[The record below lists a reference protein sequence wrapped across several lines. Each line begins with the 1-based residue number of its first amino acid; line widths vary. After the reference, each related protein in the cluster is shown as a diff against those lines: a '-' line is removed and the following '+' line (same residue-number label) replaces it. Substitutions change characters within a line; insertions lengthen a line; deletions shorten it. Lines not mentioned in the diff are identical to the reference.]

1 MEQLPKSAGGYA
13 VTLSMKSR
21 ASTTPDGTQRVLFS
35 LIAVLFVAVQSLI
48 LLLGWF
54 GIEVVNTTR
63 AYSNGESFYSK
74 AEKAAVLSL
83 RRYAQAGAEQDYLS
97 FLSLISVPAGDNA
110 ARVAL
115 EQTPP
120 DEGAAAAGFV
130 LGRNDPDDVSGMIR
144 LYRWARHWGSFAKAV
159 SDWSQAEPEIARLK
173 HLGEDL
179 HEMAASGEASRGER
193 LALLSEIDST
203 DQRLTELEDAFS
215 RHVRAA
221 ARDMTELAVAGL
233 GASSILLLGL
243 GMVVVWRV
251 GRRSLAISATLRA
264 STQRFKDFAEVTSDW
279 FWETGPNLELVDLSE
294 RFGTATGVEP
304 KQFVGLD
311 ALTLVEPFHSA
322 DRGVRLD
329 VVTSRKAFRSVLHR
343 YVAPDGT
350 EQFWRMSGR
359 PAFDAKRRFLGYRGT
374 GNNVTDEIR
383 TSIALAEAMRQ
394 AEAANIAKS
403 RFLAHMSH
411 ELRTPLN
418 AILGFSEVIRD
429 DLLHHGLHPKYVEY
443 TADIYSSGTH
453 LLQLINDILDLSKI
467 EAGEARLDEEEVDI
481 AEIVRS
487 SVRLLNAAAD
497 QAGVSVSVALPPG
510 LPHIRGD
517 GRRLKQVLMNLLTNA
532 VKFTL
537 PNGRIETSAKFD
549 EAAGLQIRVSDTGIG
564 IAEQDIA
571 RALKPFGQV
580 EGILNRRH
588 RGTGLGLPL
597 AKELIEMHGGTLDLR
612 SRLGEGTKVTITLPN
627 ERCLGCAAR

>member
-1 MEQLPKSAGGYA
+1 MPGDYA
-13 VTLSMKSR
+13 VTSPAKNR
-21 ASTTPDGTQRVLFS
+21 ASTTPDRTQRALFTATAVIFI
-35 LIAVLFVAVQSLI
+35 LIQSLI

-54 GIEVVNTTR
+54 GIEVVNTAR

-83 RRYAQAGAEQDYLS
+83 RRYAQSGAEQDYAS
-97 FLSLISVPAGDNA
+97 FLSLISVPAGDIA
-110 ARVAL
+110 ARAAL
-115 EQTPP
+115 ERTPP
-120 DEGAAAAGFV
+120 DEEGAAAGFV
-130 LGRNDPDDVSGMIR
+130 LGRNDPDDISGMIR
-144 LYRWARHWGSFAKAV
+144 LYRSARHWSSFAKAV
-159 SDWSQAEPEIARLK
+159 SDWSQAEPEITSLK

-179 HEMAASGEASRGER
+179 HEMTVSRASSPSER
-193 LALLSEIDST
+193 LALLGEIDGT
-203 DQRLTELEDAFS
+203 DQRLTALEDAFS

-233 GASSILLLGL
+233 AASSIFLLGL
-243 GMVVVWRV
+243 GTAVVWHV
-251 GRRSLAISATLRA
+251 GRRSLAISSTLRA

-279 FWETGPNLELVDLSE
+279 FWETGPNLEVLYLSE

-304 KQFVGLD
+304 KQFVGLV

-329 VVTSRKAFRSVLHR
+329 VLASRKAFRSVLHR
-343 YVAPDGT
+343 YVAADGI

-359 PAFDAKRRFLGYRGT
+359 PVFDAKRRFLGYRGT

-394 AEAANIAKS
+394 AEAANVAKS

-418 AILGFSEVIRD
+418 AILGFSEIIRD

-443 TADIYSSGTH
+443 TTDIYSSGTH
-453 LLQLINDILDLSKI
+453 LLQLIDDILDLSKI
-467 EAGEARLDEEEVDI
+467 EAGQATLDEEEVDI

-487 SVRLLNAAAD
+487 SVRLLNTAAD

-537 PNGRIETSAKFD
+537 PNGRIETSAEYD
-549 EAAGLQIRVSDTGIG
+549 EATGLQIRVSDTGIG
-564 IAEQDIA
+564 IAEQDIG

-612 SRLGEGTKVTITLPN
+612 SRLGEGTKVTITLPS
-627 ERCLGCAAR
+627 ERCLGWAAR

>member
-1 MEQLPKSAGGYA
+1 VPGGYA
-13 VTLSMKSR
+13 VTSPTKNR
-21 ASTTPDGTQRVLFS
+21 ASTAPDRTQRVLFKAT
-35 LIAVLFVAVQSLI
+35 AVIFISIQSLI

-54 GIEVVNTTR
+54 GIEVVNTAR

-83 RRYAQAGAEQDYLS
+83 RRYAQLGAEQDYAS

-110 ARVAL
+110 ARAAL
-115 EQTPP
+115 EKTPS
-120 DEGAAAAGFV
+120 DEEGAAAGFV
-130 LGRNDPDDVSGMIR
+130 LGRNDPDDVKGMIR

-159 SDWSQAEPEIARLK
+159 SDWSQAVPEITSLK
-173 HLGEDL
+173 QLGENL
-179 HEMAASGEASRGER
+179 HEMTASGASSPGER
-193 LALLSEIDST
+193 LALLGEIDAT
-203 DQRLTELEDAFS
+203 DQRLTALEDAFS

-233 GASSILLLGL
+233 VASSILLLGL
-243 GMVVVWRV
+243 GTAVVWHV

-264 STQRFKDFAEVTSDW
+264 SSQRFKDFAEVTSDW
-279 FWETGPNLELVDLSE
+279 FWETGPNLEVLYVSE

-304 KQFVGLD
+304 KQFVGLA
-311 ALTLVEPFHSA
+311 ALSLVEPFHSA

-329 VVTSRKAFRSVLHR
+329 VLTSRKAFRSVLHR
-343 YVAPDGT
+343 YVAADGI
-350 EQFWRMSGR
+350 EQFWQMSGR
-359 PAFDAKRRFLGYRGT
+359 PVFDAKRRFLGYRGT

-394 AEAANIAKS
+394 AEAANVAKS

-418 AILGFSEVIRD
+418 AILGFSEVIQD
-429 DLLHHGLHPKYVEY
+429 DLLRHGLHPKYIEY
-443 TADIYSSGTH
+443 AADIHSSGVH

-467 EAGEARLDEEEVDI
+467 EAGQASLDEEEVDI
-481 AEIVRS
+481 AEVVRS
-487 SVRLLNAAAD
+487 SVRLLKVAAY
-497 QAGVSVSVALPPG
+497 QARVSVSVAMPPD
-510 LPHIRGD
+510 LPHVRGD
-517 GRRLKQVLMNLLTNA
+517 ERRLKQVLMNLLTNA

-537 PNGRIETSAKFD
+537 PNGRIETSAEYD
-549 EAAGLQIRVSDTGIG
+549 EATGLQIRVSDTGIG
-564 IAEQDIA
+564 IAEQDIG

-588 RGTGLGLPL
+588 QGTGLGLPL